1 MTLEVAPSEPIAE
14 TAPQGGPAS
23 QAPLLPPSPSAY
35 ADHVNPEWVR
45 LLDLLGMNV
54 RYRRCAGTELFAEDG
69 RVFLDFLSGYCVHN
83 TGHNHPA
90 IIAALK
96 QELDQSGPAM
106 LQSHVVD
113 TAGLLAGQL
122 TRRTG
127 GRLTKTFFCSSGS
140 EGVESVIKF
149 ARARTRRNG
158 IVYARGA
165 FHGLTCGALSLM
177 GSPFWREGFG
187 PMLADT
193 FEVPFNDAD
202 ALAAVLSKERIGAV
216 VLEPLQGEAGIVP
229 PAPGYLARVQELCR
243 KHGALFVLD
252 EVQTGLGRTGRFVAA
267 QHDGVEPDMIVLA
280 KALSGGLIPV
290 AAVLMT
296 DDIYDAVYGSLKR
309 AIIHTSTYSE
319 NGLAM
324 RAGLATLDVL
334 EREHLVE
341 RSDTMGQLLRT
352 RLRRALEPYEMIAE
366 VRGLGLM
373 NGIAFRAP
381 RQLRLKLSFEA
392 FRAIHPGMFGQMIVR
407 RLFHDHRILSQVCGN
422 NFMVLKVAPPLVVSE
437 EQIDTYVTAIHSVVD
452 ALHSSAAV
460 WSDALDLGR
469 RALRI

>member
-1 MTLEVAPSEPIAE
+1 MIQQLDQSDQQTATVPS
-14 TAPQGGPAS
+14 S
-23 QAPLLPPSPSAY
+23 SLPSAPSAY
-35 ADHVNPEWVR
+35 ADYVNPEWVR

-83 TGHNHPA
+83 TGHNHPD

-96 QELDQSGPAM
+96 RELDLSGPAM
-106 LQSHVVD
+106 LQSHVPD
-113 TAGLLAGQL
+113 TAGLLAREL
-122 TRRTG
+122 TQRTG
-127 GRLTKTFFCSSGS
+127 HSLTKTFFCSSGS
-140 EGVESVIKF
+140 EGVETVIKF

-187 PMLADT
+187 PMLPHT
-193 FEVPFNDAD
+193 FEVPFNDTA
-202 ALAAVLSKERIGAV
+202 ALAQVLSKERIGAV
-216 VLEPLQGEAGIVP
+216 ILEPVQGEAGMVLP
-229 PAPGYLARVQELCR
+229 NPGYLAEVQALCR

-252 EVQTGLGRTGRFVAA
+252 EVQTGVGRTGRFLAA
-267 QHDGVEPDMIVLA
+267 QHYGVSPDMIVLA

-296 DDIYDAVYGSLKR
+296 EDIYDAVYGSLRR

-324 RAGLATLDVL
+324 RAGLATLEVL
-334 EREHLVE
+334 DREHLVE
-341 RSDTMGQLLRT
+341 RSDAMGKYLRD
-352 RLRRALEPYEMIAE
+352 RLKDALAPYEMVSE

-373 NGIAFRAP
+373 NGIIFQPP
-381 RQLRLKLSFEA
+381 RQLRLKLAFEA
-392 FRAIHPGMFGQMIVR
+392 FKAIHPGMFGQMMVR
-407 RLFHDHRILSQVCGN
+407 RLFLDHRILSQICGN
-422 NFMVLKVAPPLVVSE
+422 NFMVLKVAPPLVVTE
-437 EQIDTYVTAIHSVVD
+437 AQLDVYVGAITTVVD
-452 ALHSSAAV
+452 ALHSSSAF
-460 WSDALDLGR
+460 WSDALELGR
-469 RALRI
+469 RALRV